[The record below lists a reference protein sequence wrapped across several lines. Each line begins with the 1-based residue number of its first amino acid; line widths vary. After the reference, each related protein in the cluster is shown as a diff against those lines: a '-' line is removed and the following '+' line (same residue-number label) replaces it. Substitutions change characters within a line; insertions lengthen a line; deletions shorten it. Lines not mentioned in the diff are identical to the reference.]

1 MRKNLGGID
10 RSVRA
15 LVAAAL
21 GALVV
26 LGAVDGTAAVVAAVA
41 ALLLLFTSVSG
52 FCSLYLPFGFDT
64 RKSGGEGRD
73 CGSGG

>member
-1 MRKNLGGID
+1 VRKNLGGTD
-10 RSVRA
+10 RAVRA

-21 GALVV
+21 GALVA

-52 FCSLYLPFGFDT
+52 FCSLYLPFGIDT
-64 RKSGGEGRD
+64 RRPGGGGRD
-73 CGSGG
+73 CGSDG